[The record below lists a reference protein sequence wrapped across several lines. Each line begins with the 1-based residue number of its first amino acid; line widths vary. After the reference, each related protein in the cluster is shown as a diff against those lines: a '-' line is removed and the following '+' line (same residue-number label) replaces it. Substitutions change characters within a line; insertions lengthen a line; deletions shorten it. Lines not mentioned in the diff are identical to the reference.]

1 MNTPVVNAIT
11 SGPAFRVTILGEQ
24 HEAYEGVYA
33 KLDAEHGVV
42 HVLSADAQTHYLSIP
57 VSVALI
63 EWHDPAALQPQ
74 PRIAPFS
81 PAAYQRMGEHAKRI
95 AEGMSRTFG
104 QD

>member
-1 MNTPVVNAIT
+1 MNTPVVNATI

-57 VSVALI
+57 ISLALI
-63 EWHDPAALQPQ
+63 EWHDTAVLHPQ
-74 PRIAPFS
+74 LRIAPFG
-81 PAAYQRMGEHAKRI
+81 ADAFQRMGEHAQGM